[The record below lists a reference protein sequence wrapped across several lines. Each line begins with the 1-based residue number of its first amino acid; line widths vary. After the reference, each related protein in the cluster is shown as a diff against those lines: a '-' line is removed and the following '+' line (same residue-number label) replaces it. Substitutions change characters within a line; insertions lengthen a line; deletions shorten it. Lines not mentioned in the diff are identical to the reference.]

1 MKRNKTKKTSTPQGR
16 IIKKLKDNTV
26 LLPGGARYKVG
37 VQVRHDTQGIT
48 PIKRK
53 GRVGKVGYSIDDV
66 SDLMDYKPEGV
77 EVGHGVGFTL
87 PHGVAHGV
95 GGWKTYTY
103 DPAAC
108 VQGHTHTPAKPSAWS
123 AWVGLLRQYA
133 RELRDAL
140 RWFFALPSRVDL
152 TGSKPLAV
160 APIEDKPGSP
170 FAPAPVQ
177 VVKGGRW
184 TMPEDKQ
191 TAADPAHAPLPFP
204 ELDPRKVSAWAAGAD
219 LSKPKRKRKPRK
231 D

>member
-1 MKRNKTKKTSTPQGR
+1 MKRNKTKKTSTPRGR

-37 VQVRHDTQGIT
+37 VQVRHDTHGIT

-77 EVGHGVGFTL
+77 EVGHGVGFALT
-87 PHGVAHGV
+87 HGVAHGV

-103 DPAAC
+103 DPTAC
-108 VQGHTHTPAKPSAWS
+108 VQGHTHTPAKPSALTSWC
-123 AWVGLLRQYA
+123 GLFRQYA

-152 TGSKPLAV
+152 SGSKAT
-160 APIEDKPGSP
+160 
-170 FAPAPVQ
+170 PAP
-177 VVKGGRW
+177 G
-184 TMPEDKQ
+184 
-191 TAADPAHAPLPFP
+191 APLGFDAVKEAPGLAPDEAVVYAPSMFP
-204 ELDPRKVSAWAAGAD
+204 ELDPRKVSAWAAGKD

>member
-1 MKRNKTKKTSTPQGR
+1 MKRNKRKKTPRGR

-37 VQVRHDTQGIT
+37 AGVCLGNHGIT

-53 GRVGKVGYSIDDV
+53 GKVGKVGYSIDDV

-87 PHGVAHGV
+87 THGV
-95 GGWKTYTY
+95 GNWKTYTY

-108 VQGHTHTPAKPSAWS
+108 VMGHTHVQAKPSAWS
-123 AWVGLLRQYA
+123 AWVGLLRQYG

-140 RWFFALPSRVDL
+140 RWFFSLPARIDL
-152 TGSKPLAV
+152 TGSKATPAPAVEPGAPADVPPADV
-160 APIEDKPGSP
+160 APAVRVHGSP
-170 FAPAPVQ
+170 INDFETFRNGIAS
-177 VVKGGRW
+177 
-184 TMPEDKQ
+184 
-191 TAADPAHAPLPFP
+191 PFP
-204 ELDPRKVSAWAAGAD
+204 ELDPRKVSAWAAGKD
-219 LSKPKRKRKPRK
+219 LTKPKRKRKPRK

>member
-1 MKRNKTKKTSTPQGR
+1 MKRNKTKKTSTPRGR

-37 VQVRHDTQGIT
+37 VQVRHDNRGIT

-77 EVGHGVGFTL
+77 EVGHGVGFAL
-87 PHGVAHGV
+87 PHGVE
-95 GGWKTYTY
+95 GWKTYTY

-108 VQGHTHTPAKPSAWS
+108 VHGHTHSHAKPSAWS
-123 AWVGLLRQYA
+123 AWVGLFRQYG

-152 TGSKPLAV
+152 TGSKAT
-160 APIEDKPGSP
+160 
-170 FAPAPVQ
+170 PAPGVPLGFDS
-177 VVKGGRW
+177 VKEAPGLAPDEAIATPG
-184 TMPEDKQ
+184 TSYVSPS
-191 TAADPAHAPLPFP
+191 PAPSPFP
-204 ELDPRKVSAWAAGAD
+204 ELDPRKVSAWAAGKD
-219 LSKPKRKRKPRK
+219 LTKRKRKPRK

>member
-1 MKRNKTKKTSTPQGR
+1 MT
-16 IIKKLKDNTV
+16 IIKKLQGNTV
-26 LLPGGARYKVG
+26 LLPGGGRYKVG
-37 VQVRHDTQGIT
+37 EKVRFSGQGIT

-53 GRVGKVGYSIDDV
+53 GKVGKVGYSIDDV
-66 SDLMDYKPEGV
+66 SDLMDYKPEGI
-77 EVGHGVGFTL
+77 EVGHGVGF
-87 PHGVAHGV
+87 GV
-95 GGWKTYTY
+95 GFEVGNWKTYTY

-108 VQGHTHTPAKPSAWS
+108 VMGHTHVQAKPSAWT

-133 RELRDAL
+133 RELADAL
-140 RWFFALPSRVDL
+140 RWFFSLPSRVDL
-152 TGSKPLAV
+152 TGGKPLAV

-184 TMPEDKQ
+184 TMPEDKP

-204 ELDPRKVSAWAAGAD
+204 KLDPRKVSAWAAGKD
-219 LSKPKRKRKPRK
+219 LTKPKRKRKPRK

>member
-1 MKRNKTKKTSTPQGR
+1 MKRNKTKKTSTPRGR

-37 VQVRHDTQGIT
+37 VQVRHDTRGIT

-53 GRVGKVGYSIDDV
+53 GKVGKVGYSIDDV

-108 VQGHTHTPAKPSAWS
+108 VQGHTHTPAKPSAWTS
-123 AWVGLLRQYA
+123 WCGLFRQYG
-133 RELRDAL
+133 RELRDAV

-152 TGSKPLAV
+152 TGSKAT
-160 APIEDKPGSP
+160 
-170 FAPAPVQ
+170 PAP
-177 VVKGGRW
+177 G
-184 TMPEDKQ
+184 
-191 TAADPAHAPLPFP
+191 APLGFDAVKEAPGLAPDEAVVYAPSMFP

-219 LSKPKRKRKPRK
+219 LTKPKRKRKPRK

>member
-1 MKRNKTKKTSTPQGR
+1 MKRNKTKKTSTPRGR

-37 VQVRHDTQGIT
+37 AGVCLGNHGIT

-53 GRVGKVGYSIDDV
+53 GKVGKVGYSIDDV

-77 EVGHGVGFTL
+77 EVGHGVGF
-87 PHGVAHGV
+87 GVGFGVGHEV

-108 VQGHTHTPAKPSAWS
+108 VMGHTHVQAKPSAWS
-123 AWVGLLRQYA
+123 AWVGLFRQYG
-133 RELRDAL
+133 RELWDAV

-152 TGSKPLAV
+152 TGSKATPAPAV
-160 APIEDKPGSP
+160 EPGAPADVPP
-170 FAPAPVQ
+170 ADVAPAPS
-177 VVKGGRW
+177 
-184 TMPEDKQ
+184 
-191 TAADPAHAPLPFP
+191 PLP
-204 ELDPRKVSAWAAGAD
+204 ELDPRKVSAWAAGKD
-219 LSKPKRKRKPRK
+219 LTKPKRKRKPRK

>member
-1 MKRNKTKKTSTPQGR
+1 MKRNKTKKTPRGR

-37 VQVRHDTQGIT
+37 AGVCLGNHGIT

-77 EVGHGVGFTL
+77 EVGHGVGFSV
-87 PHGVAHGV
+87 GHGV

-108 VQGHTHTPAKPSAWS
+108 VQGHTHTPAKPSAWTS
-123 AWVGLLRQYA
+123 WVGLFRQYA
-133 RELRDAL
+133 RELWDAV
-140 RWFFALPSRVDL
+140 RWFFSLPSRVDL
-152 TGSKPLAV
+152 TGSKATP
-160 APIEDKPGSP
+160 
-170 FAPAPVQ
+170 APAVPLGFDA
-177 VVKGGRW
+177 VKEAPGLA
-184 TMPEDKQ
+184 PDE
-191 TAADPAHAPLPFP
+191 AASVPFP

-219 LSKPKRKRKPRK
+219 LTKPKRKRKPRK

>member
-1 MKRNKTKKTSTPQGR
+1 MKRNKTKKTSTPRGR

-37 VQVRHDTQGIT
+37 VQVRHDTRGIT

-77 EVGHGVGFTL
+77 EVGHGVGFGMT
-87 PHGVAHGV
+87 HGV

-108 VQGHTHTPAKPSAWS
+108 VQGHTHVQAKPSAWS
-123 AWVGLLRQYA
+123 AWVGLLRQYG

-140 RWFFALPSRVDL
+140 RWFFSLPARIDL
-152 TGSKPLAV
+152 TGSKAT
-160 APIEDKPGSP
+160 
-170 FAPAPVQ
+170 PAP
-177 VVKGGRW
+177 G
-184 TMPEDKQ
+184 
-191 TAADPAHAPLPFP
+191 APLGFDAVKEAPGLAPDEAVVYAPSMFP

-219 LSKPKRKRKPRK
+219 LTKPKRKRKPRK

>member
-1 MKRNKTKKTSTPQGR
+1 MKRNKRKKTPRGR
-16 IIKKLKDNTV
+16 TIIKKLQGNTI
-26 LLPGGARYKVG
+26 LLPGGGRYKVG
-37 VQVRHDTQGIT
+37 DKVRHDTRGIT

-108 VQGHTHTPAKPSAWS
+108 VQGHTHVQAKPSAWS
-123 AWVGLLRQYA
+123 AWVGLFRQYA
-133 RELRDAL
+133 RELWDAL

-152 TGSKPLAV
+152 TGSKATPAPGAPLGFDV
-160 APIEDKPGSP
+160 VKEAPGL
-170 FAPAPVQ
+170 APA
-177 VVKGGRW
+177 
-184 TMPEDKQ
+184 E
-191 TAADPAHAPLPFP
+191 AAAVPFP

-219 LSKPKRKRKPRK
+219 LTKPKRKRKPRK

>member
-1 MKRNKTKKTSTPQGR
+1 MKRNKRKKTSTPRGR

-37 VQVRHDTQGIT
+37 QGVCLGNHGIT

-77 EVGHGVGFTL
+77 EVGHGVGFAVG
-87 PHGVAHGV
+87 HEVGHGV

-108 VQGHTHTPAKPSAWS
+108 VYGHTHSPAAPSAWTS
-123 AWVGLLRQYA
+123 WCGLFRQYA
-133 RELRDAL
+133 RELWDAL
-140 RWFFALPSRVDL
+140 RWFFSLPSRVDL
-152 TGSKPLAV
+152 TGSKATPADVSPAV
-160 APIEDKPGSP
+160 EPG
-170 FAPAPVQ
+170 APADATP
-177 VVKGGRW
+177 
-184 TMPEDKQ
+184 
-191 TAADPAHAPLPFP
+191 ADVLPAIVSPSPFP
-204 ELDPRKVSAWAAGAD
+204 EIDPRKVSAWAAEAD
-219 LSKPKRKRKPRK
+219 KPKRKRKPRK